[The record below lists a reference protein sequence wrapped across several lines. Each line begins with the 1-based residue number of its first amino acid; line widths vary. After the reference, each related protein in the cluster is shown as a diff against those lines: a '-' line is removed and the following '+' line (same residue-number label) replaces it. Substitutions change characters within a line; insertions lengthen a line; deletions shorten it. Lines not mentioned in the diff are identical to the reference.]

1 MSSNNNHGLI
11 AWCQKT
17 QNGVKI
23 VISDH
28 QKYALKLFNHSENDA
43 SKVSESQGAIYYGAI
58 EKININGTFI
68 KAGEHH
74 LYARARK
81 TDRVGKAGLW
91 QIQKAG
97 NQHKLPRCRR
107 HIRLENYY
115 FSYNQQMKNDAET
128 GNDTLQEAQKTFIS
142 AYPTADKL
150 QLKQTGMATDF
161 NQLKPHADALLTQ
174 IEWLDTQAHH
184 KGLIKPAPTMLQQTL
199 TYPIT
204 SIIAADNISKLYI
217 NHQLN
222 DQLNDWP
229 NILPIN
235 LSIDEE
241 TAHIIAQ
248 AEAICDDDIIDTQ
261 EAVLIYQ
268 QTQTCH
274 LIDINSANSNQPPK
288 QLNLALLKD
297 LWQLI
302 YLKNLS
308 GIIVIDFISM
318 VNKND
323 RQMLHYAVIKQAKK
337 IAALLQKPVPM
348 IHGWTRAGLYEITIS
363 AYD

>member
-1 MSSNNNHGLI
+1 MNNDLV
-11 AWCQKT
+11 AWCKKT
-17 QNGVKI
+17 QNGLKI
-23 VISDH
+23 VISDS
-28 QKYALKLFNHSENDA
+28 QKYALKLFNHPETDA
-43 SKVSESQGAIYYGAI
+43 SKVSDLQGAIYYGAI

-81 TDRVGKAGLW
+81 TDRVGTAGLW
-91 QIQKAG
+91 QIQKSG
-97 NQHKLPRCRR
+97 NGHKLPRCFR
-107 HIRLENYY
+107 HFRLENYY
-115 FSYNQQMKNDAET
+115 FSYNQQIKNDAET
-128 GNDTLQEAQKTFIS
+128 GNDALQEAQKTFIS
-142 AYPTADKL
+142 AYPTADIL
-150 QLKQTGMATDF
+150 QLKRAGMAADF
-161 NQLKPHADALLTQ
+161 SQLKPHADALLAQ
-174 IEWLDTQAHH
+174 IEWLNMQSHH
-184 KGLIKPAPTMLQQTL
+184 KGFIKPPPSMLQQAL
-199 TYPIT
+199 SHPIT
-204 SIIAADNISKLYI
+204 SIIASDNISKLYI

-222 DQLNDWP
+222 NWLNH
-229 NILPIN
+229 LPIN
-235 LSIDEE
+235 LTIDEE
-241 TAHIIAQ
+241 AAHMIAQ
-248 AEAICDDDIIDTQ
+248 AEAICDDNIINIQ

-288 QLNLALLKD
+288 HLNLALLKD

-318 VNKND
+318 NNKND

-337 IAALLQKPVPM
+337 IATLLQKPAAM

-363 AYD
+363 DYD